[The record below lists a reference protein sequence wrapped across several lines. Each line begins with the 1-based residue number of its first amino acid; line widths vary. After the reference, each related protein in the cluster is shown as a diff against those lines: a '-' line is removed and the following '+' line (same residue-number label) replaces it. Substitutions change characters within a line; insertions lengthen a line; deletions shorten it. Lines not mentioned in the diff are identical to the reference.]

1 MSALLASARQ
11 NLLGEEP
18 EEKSAMEEMEEACC
32 GACPKLT
39 WKQKMIGC
47 ATCMFIG
54 CIIEF
59 GSFFRFMNLVE
70 GDPAPFAEMYT
81 LGNVVALSGTFFL
94 MGAKKQCRQMF
105 HKTRRLATVVF
116 LVTMVLTLFL
126 AFFRP
131 SCDECIPGR
140 VPLLILCICLQTLA
154 LFWYTIIISR
164 LRATASSA
172 RASGHAIAV
181 T

>member
-59 GSFFRFMNLVE
+59 G
-70 GDPAPFAEMYT
+70 
-81 LGNVVALSGTFFL
+81 
-94 MGAKKQCRQMF
+94 
-105 HKTRRLATVVF
+105 
-116 LVTMVLTLFL
+116 
-126 AFFRP
+126 
-131 SCDECIPGR
+131 
-140 VPLLILCICLQTLA
+140 
-154 LFWYTIIISR
+154 
-164 LRATASSA
+164 
-172 RASGHAIAV
+172 
-181 T
+181 